1 MYDMEGVQGSRH
13 IRELFGGSV
22 LETGKSVY
30 RDNLNML
37 ASGAGSG
44 GEPGFENLFGMSR
57 NHGRNELPPVSWTSK
72 LKSREWE
79 AFHVCGFAVEA

>member
-30 RDNLNML
+30 RDNLNMR
-37 ASGAGSG
+37 
-44 GEPGFENLFGMSR
+44 LFIIEGVV
-57 NHGRNELPPVSWTSK
+57 GV
-72 LKSREWE
+72 
-79 AFHVCGFAVEA
+79 